1 MATITKQGQKG
12 NLTKLDL
19 DYKGTKDGEDQVKN
33 YLEIVQQKIGF
44 IPNVLAAF
52 AKFPKQFE
60 GFTKLYNALM
70 LGESGLTKLEREM
83 IAVTV
88 SSENHCFYCLVAHGS
103 AVRELSNDPQL
114 GERIAAN
121 FKSAELPKKQE
132 ELLSETLKKIDIV
145 ICTALIP
152 GKKAPVIIKEDM
164 INNMQAGS
172 VIYDL
177 AAIQGGNTAF
187 TKADEIIEK
196 NGVKIM
202 GESNILNRL
211 PVSASNLYA
220 KNMFNFIENLYD
232 KEKKEIN
239 INLEDEIIS
248 KTLIK

>member
-12 NLTKLDL
+12 NLTILDL
-19 DYKGTKDGEDQVKN
+19 DYEGTKDGEDQVKN
-33 YLEIVQQKIGF
+33 YLEIVQQKLGF

-121 FKSAELPKKQE
+121 FRSAELPKKQE
-132 ELLSETLKKIDIV
+132 ELL
-145 ICTALIP
+145 
-152 GKKAPVIIKEDM
+152 
-164 INNMQAGS
+164 N
-172 VIYDL
+172 
-177 AAIQGGNTAF
+177 F
-187 TKADEIIEK
+187 TKKLTKDPSEIVENDRKKLRDVGYTDRDIWDISAIVGLF
-196 NGVKIM
+196 NM
-202 GESNILNRL
+202 TNRL
-211 PVSASNLYA
+211 ASATEMEPNNNYHNLA
-220 KNMFNFIENLYD
+220 R
-232 KEKKEIN
+232 
-239 INLEDEIIS
+239 
-248 KTLIK
+248 

>member
-19 DYKGTKDGEDQVKN
+19 DYEGTKDGEDQVKN
-33 YLEIVQQKIGF
+33 YLEIVQQKLGF

-103 AVRELSNDPQL
+103 AVRELSSDPQL

-121 FKSAELPKKQE
+121 FRSAELPKKQE
-132 ELLSETLKKIDIV
+132 ELL
-145 ICTALIP
+145 
-152 GKKAPVIIKEDM
+152 
-164 INNMQAGS
+164 N
-172 VIYDL
+172 
-177 AAIQGGNTAF
+177 F
-187 TKADEIIEK
+187 TKKLTKDPSEICENDRKKLRDVGYKDRDIWDISAIVGLF
-196 NGVKIM
+196 NM
-202 GESNILNRL
+202 TNRL
-211 PVSASNLYA
+211 ASATEMEPNNNYHNLA
-220 KNMFNFIENLYD
+220 R
-232 KEKKEIN
+232 
-239 INLEDEIIS
+239 
-248 KTLIK
+248 

>member
-19 DYKGTKDGEDQVKN
+19 DYEGTKDGEDQVKN
-33 YLEIVQQKIGF
+33 YLEIVQQKLGF

-121 FKSAELPKKQE
+121 FRSAELPKKQE
-132 ELLSETLKKIDIV
+132 ELLNFSKKLTKDPSEIGENDRKKLRDVGYTDRDIWDISAIV
-145 ICTALIP
+145 GLF
-152 GKKAPVIIKEDM
+152 
-164 INNMQAGS
+164 NM
-172 VIYDL
+172 
-177 AAIQGGNTAF
+177 T
-187 TKADEIIEK
+187 
-196 NGVKIM
+196 
-202 GESNILNRL
+202 NRL
-211 PVSASNLYA
+211 ASATEMEPNNNYHNLA
-220 KNMFNFIENLYD
+220 R
-232 KEKKEIN
+232 
-239 INLEDEIIS
+239 
-248 KTLIK
+248 

>member
-1 MATITKQGQKG
+1 MAIITKQGQKG

-33 YLEIVQQKIGF
+33 YLEIVQQKLGF

-103 AVRELSNDPQL
+103 AVRELSKDPQL

-121 FKSAELPKKQE
+121 FRSAELPKKQE
-132 ELLSETLKKIDIV
+132 ELL
-145 ICTALIP
+145 
-152 GKKAPVIIKEDM
+152 
-164 INNMQAGS
+164 N
-172 VIYDL
+172 
-177 AAIQGGNTAF
+177 F
-187 TKADEIIEK
+187 TKKLTKDPSEI
-196 NGVKIM
+196 
-202 GESNILNRL
+202 GENDRKKLRDVGYSDRDIWDISAIVGLFNMTNRL
-211 PVSASNLYA
+211 ASATEMEPNNNYHNLA
-220 KNMFNFIENLYD
+220 R
-232 KEKKEIN
+232 
-239 INLEDEIIS
+239 
-248 KTLIK
+248 

>member
-12 NLTKLDL
+12 NLTKLYL
-19 DYKGTKDGEDQVKN
+19 DYEGTKDGEDQVKN
-33 YLEIVQQKIGF
+33 YLEIVQQKLGF

-121 FKSAELPKKQE
+121 FRSAELPKKQE
-132 ELLSETLKKIDIV
+132 ELL
-145 ICTALIP
+145 
-152 GKKAPVIIKEDM
+152 
-164 INNMQAGS
+164 N
-172 VIYDL
+172 
-177 AAIQGGNTAF
+177 F
-187 TKADEIIEK
+187 TKKLTKDPSEISENDRKKLRDVGYTDRDIWDISAIVGLF
-196 NGVKIM
+196 NM
-202 GESNILNRL
+202 TNRL
-211 PVSASNLYA
+211 ASATEMEPNNNYHNLA
-220 KNMFNFIENLYD
+220 R
-232 KEKKEIN
+232 
-239 INLEDEIIS
+239 
-248 KTLIK
+248 

>member
-19 DYKGTKDGEDQVKN
+19 DYKGTKDGEDQVKD
-33 YLEIVQQKIGF
+33 YLKIVQQKLGF

-121 FKSAELPKKQE
+121 FRSAELPKKQE
-132 ELLSETLKKIDIV
+132 ELL
-145 ICTALIP
+145 
-152 GKKAPVIIKEDM
+152 
-164 INNMQAGS
+164 N
-172 VIYDL
+172 
-177 AAIQGGNTAF
+177 F
-187 TKADEIIEK
+187 TKKLTKYPSEIGENDREK
-196 NGVKIM
+196 LRDAGYTDRDIWDISAIVGLFNM
-202 GESNILNRL
+202 TNRL
-211 PVSASNLYA
+211 ASATEMEPNNNYHNLA
-220 KNMFNFIENLYD
+220 R
-232 KEKKEIN
+232 
-239 INLEDEIIS
+239 
-248 KTLIK
+248 

>member
-19 DYKGTKDGEDQVKN
+19 DDKGTKDGEDQVKN
-33 YLEIVQQKIGF
+33 YLEIVQQKLGF
-44 IPNVLAAF
+44 IPKVLAAF

-132 ELLSETLKKIDIV
+132 ELL
-145 ICTALIP
+145 
-152 GKKAPVIIKEDM
+152 
-164 INNMQAGS
+164 N
-172 VIYDL
+172 
-177 AAIQGGNTAF
+177 F
-187 TKADEIIEK
+187 TKKLTKDPSEIDENDRKKLRDVGYSDRDIWDISAIVGLF
-196 NGVKIM
+196 NM
-202 GESNILNRL
+202 TNRL
-211 PVSASNLYA
+211 ASATEMEPNNNYHNLA
-220 KNMFNFIENLYD
+220 R
-232 KEKKEIN
+232 
-239 INLEDEIIS
+239 
-248 KTLIK
+248 

>member
-33 YLEIVQQKIGF
+33 YLEIVQQKLGF

-103 AVRELSNDPQL
+103 AVRQLSNDPQL

-132 ELLSETLKKIDIV
+132 ELL
-145 ICTALIP
+145 
-152 GKKAPVIIKEDM
+152 
-164 INNMQAGS
+164 N
-172 VIYDL
+172 
-177 AAIQGGNTAF
+177 F
-187 TKADEIIEK
+187 TKKLTKDPSEI
-196 NGVKIM
+196 
-202 GESNILNRL
+202 GENDRKKLRDVGYTDRDIWDISAIVGLFNMTNRL
-211 PVSASNLYA
+211 ASATEMEPNNNYHNLA
-220 KNMFNFIENLYD
+220 R
-232 KEKKEIN
+232 
-239 INLEDEIIS
+239 
-248 KTLIK
+248 

>member
-19 DYKGTKDGEDQVKN
+19 DYEGTKDGEDQVKN
-33 YLEIVQQKIGF
+33 YLEIVQQKLGF

-103 AVRELSNDPQL
+103 AVRELSKDPQL

-121 FKSAELPKKQE
+121 FRSAELPKKQE
-132 ELLSETLKKIDIV
+132 ELL
-145 ICTALIP
+145 
-152 GKKAPVIIKEDM
+152 
-164 INNMQAGS
+164 N
-172 VIYDL
+172 
-177 AAIQGGNTAF
+177 F
-187 TKADEIIEK
+187 TKKLTKDPSEI
-196 NGVKIM
+196 
-202 GESNILNRL
+202 GENDRQKFRDVGYTDRDIWDISAIVGFFNMTNRL
-211 PVSASNLYA
+211 ASATEMEPNNNYHNLA
-220 KNMFNFIENLYD
+220 R
-232 KEKKEIN
+232 
-239 INLEDEIIS
+239 
-248 KTLIK
+248 

>member
-19 DYKGTKDGEDQVKN
+19 DYEGTKDGEDQVKN
-33 YLEIVQQKIGF
+33 YLEIVQQKLGF

-83 IAVTV
+83 IAVMV

-121 FKSAELPKKQE
+121 FRSAELPIKQE
-132 ELLSETLKKIDIV
+132 ELL
-145 ICTALIP
+145 
-152 GKKAPVIIKEDM
+152 
-164 INNMQAGS
+164 N
-172 VIYDL
+172 
-177 AAIQGGNTAF
+177 F
-187 TKADEIIEK
+187 TKKLTKDPSEI
-196 NGVKIM
+196 
-202 GESNILNRL
+202 GENDRKKLRDVGYTDRDIWDISAIVGLFNMTNRL
-211 PVSASNLYA
+211 ASATEMEPNNNYHNLA
-220 KNMFNFIENLYD
+220 R
-232 KEKKEIN
+232 
-239 INLEDEIIS
+239 
-248 KTLIK
+248 

>member
-19 DYKGTKDGEDQVKN
+19 DYEGTKDGEDQVNN
-33 YLEIVQQKIGF
+33 YLEIVQQKLGF

-121 FKSAELPKKQE
+121 FRSAELPKKQE
-132 ELLSETLKKIDIV
+132 ELL
-145 ICTALIP
+145 
-152 GKKAPVIIKEDM
+152 
-164 INNMQAGS
+164 N
-172 VIYDL
+172 
-177 AAIQGGNTAF
+177 F
-187 TKADEIIEK
+187 TKKLTKDPSEI
-196 NGVKIM
+196 
-202 GESNILNRL
+202 GENDRKKLRDIGYTDRDIWDISAIVGLFNMTNRL
-211 PVSASNLYA
+211 ASATEMEPNYNYHNLA
-220 KNMFNFIENLYD
+220 R
-232 KEKKEIN
+232 
-239 INLEDEIIS
+239 
-248 KTLIK
+248 

>member
-103 AVRELSNDPQL
+103 AVRELSKDPQL

-121 FKSAELPKKQE
+121 FRSAELPKKQV
-132 ELLSETLKKIDIV
+132 ELL
-145 ICTALIP
+145 
-152 GKKAPVIIKEDM
+152 
-164 INNMQAGS
+164 N
-172 VIYDL
+172 
-177 AAIQGGNTAF
+177 F
-187 TKADEIIEK
+187 TKKLTKDPSEI
-196 NGVKIM
+196 
-202 GESNILNRL
+202 GENDRKKLRDVGYTDRDIWDISAIVGLFNMTNRL
-211 PVSASNLYA
+211 ASATEMEPNNNYHNLA
-220 KNMFNFIENLYD
+220 R
-232 KEKKEIN
+232 
-239 INLEDEIIS
+239 
-248 KTLIK
+248 